1 MIMKQK
7 NIYGIL
13 GLFSM
18 MCLTGCNLAEKL
30 STIGEA
36 PELSQIQDPTQIK
49 GYQPITMPMPTA
61 YAVKS
66 ERNPSLWE
74 TGARAFFKDQRAGK
88 VGDVMTVVVSIDQSE
103 SIEMTPSINRNNKS
117 TVNVPSA
124 LGFERKAEKFFPK
137 KQNNGIDAT
146 SKWLD
151 VNSNPSLSGSAKY
164 NVSDKINFKI
174 AATVIQVLPNGNM
187 VVHGRQEIRLV
198 NEVRE
203 VQVKGIVRREDVSA
217 SNVINWDKISELR
230 ISYGGRGELT
240 DMQAFPWGQ
249 QIMNKVLPF

>member
-1 MIMKQK
+1 M
-7 NIYGIL
+7 
-13 GLFSM
+13 
-18 MCLTGCNLAEKL
+18 
-30 STIGEA
+30 
-36 PELSQIQDPTQIK
+36 
-49 GYQPITMPMPTA
+49 
-61 YAVKS
+61 
-66 ERNPSLWE
+66 
-74 TGARAFFKDQRAGK
+74 
-88 VGDVMTVVVSIDQSE
+88 
-103 SIEMTPSINRNNKS
+103 
-117 TVNVPSA
+117 
-124 LGFERKAEKFFPK
+124 
-137 KQNNGIDAT
+137 
-146 SKWLD
+146 
-151 VNSNPSLSGSAKY
+151 
-164 NVSDKINFKI
+164 SDKINFKI